1 MRIKILITLSL
12 LIACN
17 LSGCTPAKGYV
28 GPDLPKDKIALI
40 ETSTDSGVSLSA
52 ESVDGIDLGF
62 GGIEVLPGDHEFYS
76 EVAVSEEP
84 RNCQAYSQ
92 FDWSG
97 YRSCQKKNRYC
108 DCFDYL
114 HISEQCEQ
122 TVHTGTCRGTIE
134 TQAGRRYTAAV
145 ELDGIK
151 PRLNFREEGSSRRD
165 SSGECRKAGSHTE
178 DITRSVGSGRYD
190 ASQYGIYRCY

>member
-1 MRIKILITLSL
+1 MRINLIIFWPIAALVLS
-12 LIACN
+12 
-17 LSGCTPAKGYV
+17 SCTPSKGYV
-28 GPDLPKDKIALI
+28 GPDLPKDKIALV
-40 ETSTDSGVSLSA
+40 ETSAAAGVSLSA
-52 ESVDGIDLGF
+52 ESIDGIDLGF

-84 RNCQAYSQ
+84 RNCQAYSE

-97 YRSCQKKNRYC
+97 YRNCQKKNRNC

-151 PRLNFREEGSSRRD
+151 PRLNFREEGSTSRQ
-165 SSGECRKAGSHTE
+165 SKGECRKDSSHTE
-178 DITRSVGSGRYD
+178 NISRSVGSGRYE
-190 ASQYGIYRCY
+190 AGQYGIYRCY

>member
-1 MRIKILITLSL
+1 M
-12 LIACN
+12 C
-17 LSGCTPAKGYV
+17 GCTPSKGYV

-40 ETSTDSGVSLSA
+40 ETSADSGVALSS
-52 ESVDGIDLGF
+52 ESIDGIDLGF

-84 RNCQAYSQ
+84 RNCQTYSE

-97 YRSCQKKNRYC
+97 YRNCQKKNRNC

-122 TVHTGTCRGTIE
+122 TVHTGTCRGNLE
-134 TQAGRRYTAAV
+134 AQAGRRYTAAV

-151 PRLNFREEGSSRRD
+151 PRLNFREEGSTRAQSR
-165 SSGECRKAGSHTE
+165 GECRKDSSHTE
-178 DITRSVGSGRYD
+178 NISRSVGSGRYE
-190 ASQYGIYRCY
+190 ANRYGIYRCY